1 MNVFITVYCVIF
13 GIIWTVRGDS
23 HESLVH
29 SAVFKDYNTCIRP
42 VQNSSSPITV
52 EISLVLQSVYG
63 VEEKHQTLY
72 SSVGIELTWVD
83 EFLSWNSTNL
93 YNVDTILVPL
103 KLIWRPDICIEND
116 LSDNKCLSAESVVQ
130 VSSEGQIK
138 WRLTKELRT
147 ECEIDITEYPFDR
160 QSCEIRVG
168 TLYSTDQKIRFRIKQ
183 GSTISY
189 HFKESGEWKLMGKN
203 FERVQ
208 YTFAQKNFTY
218 VKVKYDLERLTSFHV
233 NTMIIPLII
242 LSCLNLACYC
252 IPFDCGEKVSASIE
266 VFLAFAFVLIAIND
280 EIPTTSRHIF
290 TFGLL
295 MSLQLIFSA
304 LSVIINTFLSYLYH
318 HNSDMPVSTFFQKL
332 YLTIHGTRTP
342 RKGNKPTEVK
352 ETSTSICDGPQRLSR
367 RSNKSRESGRYNKRD
382 STRTTASSIR
392 SRHSKYSVCSQAYNI
407 DWTLFAIELERKA
420 FIVMLILNI
429 LSYLIFL
436 CIVFS

>member
-1 MNVFITVYCVIF
+1 MDVFITVYCVIF

-23 HESLVH
+23 LESLVH

-42 VQNSSSPITV
+42 VQNSSLPVTV
-52 EISLVLQSVYG
+52 EISLVLQSMYD

-83 EFLSWNSTNL
+83 EFVSWNSTHFN
-93 YNVDTILVPL
+93 NVDTIIVPL
-103 KLIWRPDICIEND
+103 KSIWRPDICIEND

-130 VSSEGQIK
+130 VSSEGQIN

-147 ECEIDITEYPFDR
+147 GCEIDITKYPFDR
-160 QSCEIRVG
+160 QTCEIRVG
-168 TLYSTDQKIRFRIKQ
+168 TLYSTDQQIRFRTKQ
-183 GSTISY
+183 VSTTSY
-189 HFKESGEWKLMGKN
+189 RFKESGEWKLMGEN

-208 YTFAQKNFTY
+208 YTYAQKKFTY
-218 VKVKYDLERLTSFHV
+218 VKVKYDLERLASFHV

-295 MSLQLIFSA
+295 MSSHLIFSA

-318 HNSDMPVSTFFQKL
+318 HNSDMPVSTFFHLL
-332 YLTIHGTRTP
+332 YSTIHEFRMPGKR
-342 RKGNKPTEVK
+342 NKHIEVK
-352 ETSTSICDGPQRLSR
+352 ETSIYDEPQRLSR
-367 RSNKSRESGRYNKRD
+367 RTNRSRESGRHNKRN

-392 SRHSKYSVCSQAYNI
+392 SSYSVCSHAYNV
-407 DWTLFAIELERKA
+407 DWTIFAIELERKA

-436 CIVFS
+436 IVVFS